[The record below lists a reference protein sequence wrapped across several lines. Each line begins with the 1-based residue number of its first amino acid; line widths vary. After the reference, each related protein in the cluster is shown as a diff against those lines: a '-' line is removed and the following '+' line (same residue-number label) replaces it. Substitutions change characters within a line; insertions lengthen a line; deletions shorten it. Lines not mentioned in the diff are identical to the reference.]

1 MLGQVIAASRDT
13 GERVSNIVM
22 MGIGE
27 PLDNYDNV
35 IKFLELVNHP
45 DGLCIGY
52 RHISL
57 STCGIVPRI
66 LELSKRNLPITLS
79 ISLHSTS
86 QEARAHLMPIAK
98 KYSLDELLDAC
109 RAVLHIK
116 ANAERYNINADRVF
130 AVGFSAGG
138 HLAGSLAL
146 LSGDKLVLDTL
157 GVSRED
163 VAVKAVVLSYPVV
176 TALENTHRGS
186 FENLTGMPFD
196 KIPDELKRKYSLEEN
211 VTESSP
217 PAFIWH
223 TAEDKTVPVIGSLM
237 LAASYA
243 AKDVP
248 VSLHV
253 YPYGCHGISLATEF
267 SNYEARVAQPLAQ
280 RWLDDSVD
288 FLNTIK

>member
-1 MLGQVIAASRDT
+1 MLSERIYLSDDKRAYLDTYVSDFRNARRDAMLVIP
-13 GERVSNIVM
+13 G
-22 MGIGE
+22 G
-27 PLDNYDNV
+27 
-35 IKFLELVNHP
+35 
-45 DGLCIGY
+45 GY
-52 RHISL
+52 RSVCSDREGEMVAL
-57 STCGIVPRI
+57 GYFAKGYNAFVLNYRVAEEGDVYPR
-66 LELSKRNLPITLS
+66 
-79 ISLHSTS
+79 
-86 QEARAHLMPIAK
+86 Q
-98 KYSLDELLDAC
+98 LLDAC

-116 ANAERYNINADRVF
+116 ANAEKYNINADRVF

-176 TALENTHRGS
+176 TALENTHKGS

-237 LAASYA
+237 LAANYA
-243 AKDVP
+243 KLGVP

-267 SNYEARVAQPLAQ
+267 ANYEARVAQPLAE